1 MLPLD
6 RSLLITDINYSSL
19 NQQPLATRT
28 ISLFLCHG
36 AKEKHTRLVSY
47 GRRSISKKGN
57 GINAME
63 RVWKIWK
70 TMFSSVI
77 VGMFQKNTQI
87 LNPCFISGW
96 GRWWIPKKR
105 QWQRMLLGRIFLKNR
120 NHHWTTNQIYWLN
133 DFEFRALTKMFPAD
147 FSPCWCINEVWVK
160 SNSWKQYK
168 FGSMFGFGCYPHNS
182 IFEIPVEAVPQ
193 FLWNFEVFS
202 GKHRPSSAFGYSFID
217 VASKVPEV
225 QTLASKRL
233 FWPVR
238 CFETK
243 IRFSRTLPA
252 PVRWVMFIDMA
263 QGFHAGRRAA
273 GDDRRVF

>member
-1 MLPLD
+1 
-6 RSLLITDINYSSL
+6 
-19 NQQPLATRT
+19 
-28 ISLFLCHG
+28 
-36 AKEKHTRLVSY
+36 
-47 GRRSISKKGN
+47 
-57 GINAME
+57 
-63 RVWKIWK
+63 
-70 TMFSSVI
+70 
-77 VGMFQKNTQI
+77 
-87 LNPCFISGW
+87 
-96 GRWWIPKKR
+96 
-105 QWQRMLLGRIFLKNR
+105 MLLGRIFLKNR